1 MEKIKM
7 ERFTL
12 IEPFRTRSRLVL
24 TFLIHIIPFLSTFCY
39 PKKNIKKLYIG
50 FYMLIDG
57 HGRKVDYIRISVT
70 ERCNCRCQY
79 CMPEK
84 PFSWVPKENLLSFEE
99 LFLFVKVAIDEG
111 VTKIRLTGGEPLLR
125 ENLDSFIKMISDYKP
140 DIDLALTTNAY
151 LLPEAA
157 QRLKDAGLKRLNI
170 SLDSLKSDVA
180 AKIAGKDVLGK
191 VLEGIDKAL
200 EVGLKV
206 KINMVPLKGINDGEI
221 LDILAYCK
229 ERNIKVRFIEYME
242 NRHADQTLKGMHGKE
257 ILEKVKE
264 GHTIH
269 ALGREGASPSFN
281 YALEDG
287 TEFGLIDPHK
297 HDFCENCNRIRLTA
311 EGNLIPCLYFD
322 EAMSIAE
329 SVKKGDIQGA
339 ADVLAQVLKDKPKEN
354 RWSEY
359 NPNEEKEIS
368 TRAFY
373 ETGG

>member
-1 MEKIKM
+1 
-7 ERFTL
+7 
-12 IEPFRTRSRLVL
+12 
-24 TFLIHIIPFLSTFCY
+24 
-39 PKKNIKKLYIG
+39 
-50 FYMLIDG
+50 MLIDG
-57 HGRKVDYIRISVT
+57 HGRTVNYLRISVT
-70 ERCNCRCQY
+70 ERCNFRCQY

-84 PFSWVPKENLLSFEE
+84 PFSWVPKENLLTFEE

-125 ENLDSFIKMISDYKP
+125 EDLDTFIKMISDYKP

-170 SLDSLKSDVA
+170 SLDSLHADVA
-180 AKIAGKDVLGK
+180 AKIAGKDVLPQ
-191 VLEGIDKAL
+191 VLKGIDKAL

-221 LDILAYCK
+221 LDILEYCK
-229 ERNIKVRFIEYME
+229 ARNIKVRFIEYME
-242 NRHADQTLKGMHGKE
+242 NRHADQSLKGMHGRE

-297 HDFCENCNRIRLTA
+297 HDFCESCNRIRLTA

-339 ADVLAQVLKDKPKEN
+339 ANVLAQVLKDKPKEN
-354 RWSEY
+354 RWSED
-359 NPNEEKEIS
+359 NPDEEKEIS
-368 TRAFY
+368 SRAFY

>member
-1 MEKIKM
+1 VNK
-7 ERFTL
+7 
-12 IEPFRTRSRLVL
+12 
-24 TFLIHIIPFLSTFCY
+24 
-39 PKKNIKKLYIG
+39 
-50 FYMLIDG
+50 
-57 HGRKVDYIRISVT
+57 IRI
-70 ERCNCRCQY
+70 
-79 CMPEK
+79 
-84 PFSWVPKENLLSFEE
+84 
-99 LFLFVKVAIDEG
+99 
-111 VTKIRLTGGEPLLR
+111 TGGEPLLR
-125 ENLDSFIKMISDYKP
+125 EDLDTFIKMIHDYKP

-151 LLPEAA
+151 LLPQTA

-170 SLDSLKSDVA
+170 SLDSLNA
-180 AKIAGKDVLGK
+180 GTAHKIAQKDVLDQ
-191 VLEGIDKAL
+191 VLKGIDKAL
-200 EVGLKV
+200 EVGLGV
-206 KINMVPLKGINDGEI
+206 KINMVPLKGINDHEI
-221 LDILAYCK
+221 LDIMHYCK

-242 NRHADQTLKGMHGKE
+242 NSHASQEIEGMHGRE

-264 GHTIH
+264 GYTIK

-281 YALEDG
+281 YYIEELDY
-287 TEFGLIDPHK
+287 EFGLIDPHK

-354 RWSEY
+354 RWSE
-359 NPNEEKEIS
+359 EELEDREIS

>member
-1 MEKIKM
+1 
-7 ERFTL
+7 
-12 IEPFRTRSRLVL
+12 
-24 TFLIHIIPFLSTFCY
+24 
-39 PKKNIKKLYIG
+39 
-50 FYMLIDG
+50 MLIDG
-57 HGRKVDYIRISVT
+57 HGRTVDYLRVSVT
-70 ERCNCRCQY
+70 ERCNFRCQY

-99 LFLFVKVAIDEG
+99 LFLFMKVAIDEG
-111 VTKIRLTGGEPLLR
+111 VNKIRITGGEPLLR
-125 ENLDSFIKMISDYKP
+125 EGLDTFIKMIHDYKP

-151 LLPEAA
+151 LLPQTA
-157 QRLKDAGLKRLNI
+157 QKLKDAGLKRLNI
-170 SLDSLKSDVA
+170 SLDSLKPEVA
-180 AKIAGKDVLGK
+180 HQIAQKDVLDQ
-191 VLEGIDKAL
+191 VLKGIDKAL
-200 EVGLKV
+200 EVGLGV
-206 KINMVPLKGINDGEI
+206 KINMVPLKGINDNEI
-221 LDILAYCK
+221 LDIIDYCQ

-242 NRHADQTLKGMHGKE
+242 NAHASKTIEGMHGRE

-264 GHTIH
+264 RYTIK

-281 YALEDG
+281 YVLDDG
-287 TEFGLIDPHK
+287 YEFGLIDPHK

-354 RWSEY
+354 RWIEGEL
-359 NPNEEKEIS
+359 EEGQEVS
-368 TRAFY
+368 GRAFY

>member
-1 MEKIKM
+1 
-7 ERFTL
+7 
-12 IEPFRTRSRLVL
+12 
-24 TFLIHIIPFLSTFCY
+24 
-39 PKKNIKKLYIG
+39 
-50 FYMLIDG
+50 MLIDG
-57 HGRKVDYIRISVT
+57 HGRKVDYLRVSVT
-70 ERCNCRCQY
+70 ERCNFRCQY

-99 LFLFVKVAIDEG
+99 LFLFIKVAIDEG

-125 ENLDSFIKMISDYKP
+125 EDLDSFIKMISDYKP
-140 DIDLALTTNAY
+140 DIDLALTTNGY
-151 LLPEAA
+151 LLPEAS

-170 SLDSLKSDVA
+170 SLDSLKADIAS
-180 AKIAGKDVLGK
+180 KIAGKDVLDK
-191 VLEGIDKAL
+191 VLDGIDKAL
-200 EVGLKV
+200 AVGLKV
-206 KINMVPLKGINDGEI
+206 KINMVPLKGINDDEI
-221 LDILAYCK
+221 LDIMQYCK
-229 ERNIKVRFIEYME
+229 DRNIKVRFIEYME
-242 NRHADQTLKGMHGKE
+242 NQHAQESLQGMHGKE
-257 ILEKVKE
+257 ILAKVKE
-264 GHTIH
+264 KHTIK

-329 SVKKGDIQGA
+329 AVRNKDIEKATQ
-339 ADVLAQVLKDKPKEN
+339 VLAKVLKDKPKEN

-359 NPNEEKEIS
+359 NPNEDDIS
-368 TRAFY
+368 KRAFY

>member
-1 MEKIKM
+1 
-7 ERFTL
+7 
-12 IEPFRTRSRLVL
+12 
-24 TFLIHIIPFLSTFCY
+24 
-39 PKKNIKKLYIG
+39 
-50 FYMLIDG
+50 
-57 HGRKVDYIRISVT
+57 
-70 ERCNCRCQY
+70 
-79 CMPEK
+79 MPEK

-125 ENLDSFIKMISDYKP
+125 EDLDKFIKMISDYKP

-170 SLDSLKSDVA
+170 SLDSLRADVA
-180 AKIAGKDVLGK
+180 AKIAGKDVLPK
-191 VLEGIDKAL
+191 VLEGIEKAL

-206 KINMVPLKGINDGEI
+206 KINMVPLKAINDGEI
-221 LDILAYCK
+221 LDILEYCNT
-229 ERNIKVRFIEYME
+229 RNIKVRFIEYME
-242 NRHADQTLKGMHGKE
+242 NRHADQALKGMHGKE

-264 GHTIH
+264 KYHIK

-281 YALEDG
+281 YLIQETG
-287 TEFGLIDPHK
+287 YEFGLIDPHK
-297 HDFCENCNRIRLTA
+297 HDFCESCNRIRLTA

-354 RWSEY
+354 RWSED

-368 TRAFY
+368 SRAFY

>member
-1 MEKIKM
+1 
-7 ERFTL
+7 
-12 IEPFRTRSRLVL
+12 
-24 TFLIHIIPFLSTFCY
+24 
-39 PKKNIKKLYIG
+39 
-50 FYMLIDG
+50 
-57 HGRKVDYIRISVT
+57 
-70 ERCNCRCQY
+70 
-79 CMPEK
+79 
-84 PFSWVPKENLLSFEE
+84 
-99 LFLFVKVAIDEG
+99 
-111 VTKIRLTGGEPLLR
+111 
-125 ENLDSFIKMISDYKP
+125 
-140 DIDLALTTNAY
+140 DLALTTNAY

-170 SLDSLKSDVA
+170 SLDSLHADVA
-180 AKIAGKDVLGK
+180 AKIAGKDVLPQ
-191 VLEGIDKAL
+191 VLKGIDKAL

-229 ERNIKVRFIEYME
+229 ARNIKVRFIEYME
-242 NRHADQTLKGMHGKE
+242 NRHADQALKGMHGKE
-257 ILEKVKE
+257 ILAKVKE
-264 GHTIH
+264 GHTIR

-354 RWSEY
+354 RWNEE

-368 TRAFY
+368 SRAFY